1 MIKQS
6 DPHKRGRA
14 SRTKGKNAELEL
26 MHILRDFY
34 GYPVR
39 RGKVFYHESDVVGL
53 PGIHIEVKRRDPMA
67 LRDAMAQAVREARIR
82 KDGVPTVFARA
93 DRRPWIVCSLYNDLA
108 RMAPP
113 LACMRVDELKVM
125 RDPYDTPT
133 MYQRIKVEGQP
144 LCVLDLETWM
154 DLYGAWEDAGNG

>member
-1 MIKQS
+1 MAIRQS
-6 DPHKRGRA
+6 DPHKRGRS
-14 SRTKGKNAELEL
+14 SRIKGKNAELEL

-53 PGIHIEVKRRDPMA
+53 LGIHIEVKRREPMA
-67 LRDAMAQAVREARIR
+67 LRDAMVQAVREARIR
-82 KDGVPTVFARA
+82 EDGMPTVFARA

-108 RMAPP
+108 RMDPP
-113 LACMRVDELKVM
+113 SGIRVDELKVM
-125 RDPYDTPT
+125 RDPYDTPAI
-133 MYQRIKVEGQP
+133 YQRIKVEGQP

-154 DLYGAWEDAGNG
+154 DLYGAWEAKDG

>member
-1 MIKQS
+1 MIRQS
-6 DPHKRGRA
+6 DPHKRGRS
-14 SRTKGKNAELEL
+14 SRTKGKNAELEI

-39 RGKVFYHESDVVGL
+39 RGKVYYHESDVVGL
-53 PGIHIEVKRRDPMA
+53 PGIHIEVKRREPMA
-67 LRDAMAQAVREARIR
+67 LRDAMVQAVREARIR
-82 KDGVPTVFARA
+82 EDGMPTVFARA

-108 RMAPP
+108 RMGRPSG
-113 LACMRVDELKVM
+113 MRVDELKVM

-154 DLYGAWEDAGNG
+154 DLYGAWKEGAGDG

>member
-1 MIKQS
+1 MIRQS

-14 SRTKGKNAELEL
+14 SRTKGKNAELEIV
-26 MHILRDFY
+26 HILRDFY

-53 PGIHIEVKRRDPMA
+53 PGIHIEVKRREPIA

-82 KDGVPTVFARA
+82 EDGAPTVFARA

-108 RMAPP
+108 RMGSPSG
-113 LACMRVDELKVM
+113 MRVDELKVM
-125 RDPYDTPT
+125 RDPYITPT
-133 MYQRIKVEGQP
+133 VYQRIKVEGQP

-154 DLYGAWEDAGNG
+154 DLYGAWEAKDG

>member
-1 MIKQS
+1 MIHEEDK
-6 DPHKRGRA
+6 HKRGRA
-14 SRTKGKNAELEL
+14 ARNKGKNAELEL
-26 MHILRDFY
+26 VHILRDFY

-53 PGIHIEVKRRDPMA
+53 PGIHIEVKRREPMA

-82 KDGVPTVFARA
+82 EDGAPTVFARA
-93 DRRPWIVCSLYNDLA
+93 DRKPWIVCSLYNDLK
-108 RMAPP
+108 RMGPP
-113 LACMRVDELKVM
+113 SGMRVDDLKVM

-133 MYQRIKVEGQP
+133 VYQRIKVEGQP

>member
-1 MIKQS
+1 MIHEEDK
-6 DPHKRGRA
+6 HKRGRA
-14 SRTKGKNAELEL
+14 ARNKGKNAELEL
-26 MHILRDFY
+26 VHILRDFY

-53 PGIHIEVKRRDPMA
+53 PGIHIEVKRREPMA
-67 LRDAMAQAVREARIR
+67 LRDAMVQAVREARIR
-82 KDGVPTVFARA
+82 EDGVPTVFARA

-108 RMAPP
+108 RMGPP
-113 LACMRVDELKVM
+113 SGMRVDDLKVM

-133 MYQRIKVEGQP
+133 VYQRIKVEGQP

>member
-1 MIKQS
+1 MIHEEDK
-6 DPHKRGRA
+6 HKRGRA
-14 SRTKGKNAELEL
+14 ARNKGKNAELEL
-26 MHILRDFY
+26 VHFLRDLY

-53 PGIHIEVKRRDPMA
+53 PGIHIEVKRREPMA
-67 LRDAMAQAVREARIR
+67 LRDAMVQAVREARIR
-82 KDGVPTVFARA
+82 EDGAPTVFARA

-108 RMAPP
+108 RMGRPSG
-113 LACMRVDELKVM
+113 MRVDELKVM

-154 DLYGAWEDAGNG
+154 DLYGAWEEGAGDG

>member
-26 MHILRDFY
+26 VHILRDFY

-53 PGIHIEVKRRDPMA
+53 PGIHIEVKRREPMA
-67 LRDAMAQAVREARIR
+67 LRDAMVQAVREARIR
-82 KDGVPTVFARA
+82 EDGAPTVFARA
-93 DRRPWIVCSLYNDLA
+93 DRRPWIVCSLYNDLT
-108 RMAPP
+108 RMGPP
-113 LACMRVDELKVM
+113 FRMRVNELKVM

-144 LCVLDLETWM
+144 LCVLDLDTWM
-154 DLYGAWEDAGNG
+154 DLYGAWEAKDG

>member
-1 MIKQS
+1 MMIRQS

-26 MHILRDFY
+26 VHILRDFY

-53 PGIHIEVKRRDPMA
+53 PGIHIEVKRREPIA

-82 KDGVPTVFARA
+82 EDGAPTVFARA

-108 RMAPP
+108 RMGSPSG
-113 LACMRVDELKVM
+113 MRVDELKVM
-125 RDPYDTPT
+125 RDPYITPT
-133 MYQRIKVEGQP
+133 VYQRIKVEGQP

-154 DLYGAWEDAGNG
+154 DLYGAWEAKDG

>member
-26 MHILRDFY
+26 VHILRDFY

-53 PGIHIEVKRRDPMA
+53 PGIHIEVKRREPMA
-67 LRDAMAQAVREARIR
+67 LRDAMVQAVREARIR
-82 KDGVPTVFARA
+82 KDGAPTVFARA
-93 DRRPWIVCSLYNDLA
+93 GLEAVDRLQSLQRSGTDGTA
-108 RMAPP
+108 
-113 LACMRVDELKVM
+113 ACVH
-125 RDPYDTPT
+125 
-133 MYQRIKVEGQP
+133 
-144 LCVLDLETWM
+144 
-154 DLYGAWEDAGNG
+154 AGG